1 MPMGGIFGEASGR
14 YVCEKTLAGRASGRY
29 IYEKTLGEKPFSNL
43 REVDFHIFLKTLG
56 ICKIGK
62 MT

>member
-1 MPMGGIFGEASGR
+1 MGGIFGEASGR

-43 REVDFHIFLKTLG
+43 REVDFHIFFFFLKT
-56 ICKIGK
+56 
-62 MT
+62 